1 MDKPGVEITWNAQQR
16 LLAGLGLVLA
26 FGFVLWK
33 VIFPIPLRS
42 PPDEAVAAILV
53 QWLTV
58 LIVSFIAF
66 KWLRLNRSELGLGVP
81 RPLDWLIALGTFFLA
96 MIAAGIVSS
105 LFPAPESTKSAVAKL
120 INLPLPT
127 RILLVITAGICEEFL
142 FRGFAITALTR
153 FTGNRWL
160 SGLLSLAVFTV
171 AHAGLFGW
179 HSALLIPCVLGLIL
193 TLLFLLRRNLV
204 LGMAVHTLID
214 AIGLIIVPLAA
225 AKA

>member
-1 MDKPGVEITWNAQQR
+1 MDKPAAGIRWNLQQC
-16 LLAGLGLVLA
+16 LLAGIGLVLA

-33 VIFPIPLRS
+33 VVFPLALS
-42 PPDEAVAAILV
+42 APDGAVAGIIV

-58 LIVSFIAF
+58 LIVSFIGF
-66 KWLRLNRSELGLGVP
+66 KWLRLDRSELGLRVP
-81 RPLDWLIALGTFFLA
+81 RPLDWLIAIGTFFVA
-96 MIAAGIVSS
+96 MSAAGIVSS
-105 LFPAPESTKSAVAKL
+105 LFPGPESAKSAVAKL

-142 FRGFAITALTR
+142 FRGFAITALSR

-179 HSALLIPCVLGLIL
+179 NSALLIPCILGLIL

-204 LGMAVHTLID
+204 IGMAVHTLID

-225 AKA
+225 SKG